1 MNDITNNNG
10 KEDKYNNSKNKI
22 DEKST
27 ASYHDKISKDA
38 WITLAILSLI
48 GLIIVYGETMII
60 PAIPDL
66 VEDFNIPYNTTA
78 WILTAYLIAG
88 AVATPIVGKL
98 SDIYGKKRIL
108 LLVMIIYTAGTSFG
122 IISNDIS
129 TMIIVRT
136 IQGIGMSVF
145 PIAFTIIREKFP
157 ENKLSIA
164 QGILTSIFAAGG
176 VIGLSLG
183 ATTIE
188 YFGWRSTF
196 ISISP
201 LALFLTVIIMRF
213 IHVKEQEESN
223 NNTIPLRKSI
233 DIKGAIALTITISS
247 FLISITLLGNSNS
260 TDFNNTNNNTI
271 NSSLIIL
278 FSILSIISLFIFVL
292 FQRRTHI
299 PLIDINLL
307 KDRILLPTNIL
318 LMTIGISMFM
328 IYQTISILIRNPPP
342 AGFGGSAI
350 DAANVQLPFM
360 IISLIISVLSGFL
373 VSRFGNIKPTIIGSV
388 ISVIGFSSLLM
399 YHSTEFEIIINLSI
413 IAGGLSLA
421 EVGGFNITLVSVSPK
436 VSGIS
441 MGITVLLFL
450 IGMSIGPAISGIYLE
465 TFQSPIML
473 NKISYSFPS
482 AYEGTNGIQAADLVG
497 RKLSMRRWRRIR
509 SARPLRCRRRPPV
522 RGVRTSAV
530 RREPTGTIDTARTA
544 TDHLAERSTA
554 NPDALL
560 SASTPYLRLLGTVVC
575 AGLLARAALAV
586 PMAIGGAVTAAR
598 RRSVR
603 PSWCRRGSS
612 ASRSCQPRSVSWAR
626 SPPAPPTSS
635 PSPPPNSDHVPL
647 LVHRR
652 RRRVLSNA
660 NCSICLDTVCARSNC
675 LTGLVTAPAPSGVDA
690 HTWTHRDTPLARPNC
705 SHWLSTG
712 SSGVRKV
719 DTTRIKFDLRE

>member
-1 MNDITNNNG
+1 MNDITNNNE
-10 KEDKYNNSKNKI
+10 KNDKYNNSKNKI
-22 DEKST
+22 DVKST
-27 ASYHDKISKDA
+27 TSYQNKIPKDA

-66 VEDFNIPYNTTA
+66 VEDFKIPYNTTA

-98 SDIYGKKRIL
+98 SDIYGKKKIL
-108 LLVMIIYTAGTSFG
+108 LIVMIIYTAGTSFG

-183 ATTIE
+183 AATIE
-188 YFGWRSTF
+188 YFDWRSTF

-201 LALFLTVIIMRF
+201 LALILTLIIMRF
-213 IHVKEQEESN
+213 IHVKEQEKSNNN

-233 DIKGAIALTITISS
+233 DIKGAIALTVTISS
-247 FLISITLLGNSNS
+247 FLISITLLGNSDS
-260 TDFNNTNNNTI
+260 TDYNNTNNNTI

-278 FSILSIISLFIFVL
+278 FSVLSIISLFIFVL
-292 FQRRTHI
+292 FQRRTHT

-307 KDRILLPTNIL
+307 KDRILLPTNIM

-342 AGFGGSAI
+342 SGFGGSAI

-373 VSRFGNIKPTIIGSV
+373 ISRFGNIKPTIIGSV
-388 ISVIGFSSLLM
+388 ISVIGFSSLFM
-399 YHSTEFEIIINLSI
+399 YHSTEFEIIINLAI

-436 VSGIS
+436 KGGIS

-465 TFQSPIML
+465 MFQSPIML

-482 AYEGTNGIQAADLVG
+482 AFSYDMIFL
-497 RKLSMRRWRRIR
+497 
-509 SARPLRCRRRPPV
+509 
-522 RGVRTSAV
+522 TS
-530 RREPTGTIDTARTA
+530 
-544 TDHLAERSTA
+544 
-554 NPDALL
+554 ALL
-560 SASTPYLRLLGTVVC
+560 SFIFLILAILTAKRIISTKV
-575 AGLLARAALAV
+575 
-586 PMAIGGAVTAAR
+586 I
-598 RRSVR
+598 SKH
-603 PSWCRRGSS
+603 SK
-612 ASRSCQPRSVSWAR
+612 
-626 SPPAPPTSS
+626 
-635 PSPPPNSDHVPL
+635 DD
-647 LVHRR
+647 
-652 RRRVLSNA
+652 SN
-660 NCSICLDTVCARSNC
+660 
-675 LTGLVTAPAPSGVDA
+675 
-690 HTWTHRDTPLARPNC
+690 
-705 SHWLSTG
+705 
-712 SSGVRKV
+712 
-719 DTTRIKFDLRE
+719 

>member
-1 MNDITNNNG
+1 MNDITNNNE
-10 KEDKYNNSKNKI
+10 KNDKYNNSKNKI
-22 DEKST
+22 DVKST
-27 ASYHDKISKDA
+27 TSYQNKIPKDA

-66 VEDFNIPYNTTA
+66 VKDFNITYNTTA

-88 AVATPIVGKL
+88 AVATPLVGKL
-98 SDIYGKKRIL
+98 SDIYGKKKIL
-108 LLVMIIYTAGTSFG
+108 LIVMIIYTAGTSFG

-129 TMIIVRT
+129 TMIIART

-201 LALFLTVIIMRF
+201 LALILTLIIMRF
-213 IHVKEQEESN
+213 IHVKEQEKNYN
-223 NNTIPLRKSI
+223 NIIPLSKNI
-233 DIKGAIALTITISS
+233 DIKGAIALTATISS
-247 FLISITLLGNSNS
+247 FLISITLLGNSDS
-260 TDFNNTNNNTI
+260 ADFNNTNNNTI
-271 NSSLIIL
+271 NSSLVIL
-278 FSILSIISLFIFVL
+278 FSVLSIISLLIFLL

-299 PLIDINLL
+299 PLIDLNLL

-342 AGFGGSAI
+342 SGFGGSAI

-373 VSRFGNIKPTIIGSV
+373 ISRFGNIKPTIIGSV
-388 ISVIGFSSLLM
+388 ISVIGFSSLFM

-436 VSGIS
+436 KGGIS

-465 TFQSPIML
+465 MFQSPIML

-482 AYEGTNGIQAADLVG
+482 AFSYDMIFL
-497 RKLSMRRWRRIR
+497 
-509 SARPLRCRRRPPV
+509 
-522 RGVRTSAV
+522 TS
-530 RREPTGTIDTARTA
+530 
-544 TDHLAERSTA
+544 
-554 NPDALL
+554 ALL
-560 SASTPYLRLLGTVVC
+560 SFIFLILAILTAKRIISTKV
-575 AGLLARAALAV
+575 
-586 PMAIGGAVTAAR
+586 I
-598 RRSVR
+598 SKH
-603 PSWCRRGSS
+603 SK
-612 ASRSCQPRSVSWAR
+612 
-626 SPPAPPTSS
+626 
-635 PSPPPNSDHVPL
+635 DD
-647 LVHRR
+647 
-652 RRRVLSNA
+652 SN
-660 NCSICLDTVCARSNC
+660 
-675 LTGLVTAPAPSGVDA
+675 
-690 HTWTHRDTPLARPNC
+690 
-705 SHWLSTG
+705 
-712 SSGVRKV
+712 
-719 DTTRIKFDLRE
+719 

>member
-1 MNDITNNNG
+1 MNDITNNNEN
-10 KEDKYNNSKNKI
+10 EDKYNNSKNKI
-22 DEKST
+22 DEKSIT
-27 ASYHDKISKDA
+27 SYSDKIPKDA

-66 VEDFNIPYNTTA
+66 VKDFNIPYNTTA

-98 SDIYGKKRIL
+98 SDIYGKKKIL
-108 LLVMIIYTAGTSFG
+108 LIVMIIYTIGTSFG

-129 TMIIVRT
+129 TMIIART

-164 QGILTSIFAAGG
+164 QGILTSLFAAGG

-201 LALFLTVIIMRF
+201 LSLILTLIIMRF
-213 IHVKEQEESN
+213 IHVKEQEEN
-223 NNTIPLRKSI
+223 NNNKIPLSKNI
-233 DIKGAIALTITISS
+233 DIKGAIALTVTISS
-247 FLISITLLGNSNS
+247 FLISITLLGNSDS
-260 TDFNNTNNNTI
+260 ADFNNTI
-271 NSSLIIL
+271 NSSLVIL
-278 FSILSIISLFIFVL
+278 FSVLSIISLFIFIL

-299 PLIDINLL
+299 PLIDLNLL

-342 AGFGGSAI
+342 SGFGGSAI

-373 VSRFGNIKPTIIGSV
+373 ISRFGNIKPTIIGSV
-388 ISVIGFSSLLM
+388 ISVIGFSSLFI
-399 YHSTEFEIIINLSI
+399 YHSTELEIIINLSI

-436 VSGIS
+436 VSGVS

-482 AYEGTNGIQAADLVG
+482 AFSYDMIFL
-497 RKLSMRRWRRIR
+497 
-509 SARPLRCRRRPPV
+509 
-522 RGVRTSAV
+522 TS
-530 RREPTGTIDTARTA
+530 
-544 TDHLAERSTA
+544 
-554 NPDALL
+554 ALL
-560 SASTPYLRLLGTVVC
+560 SFIFLILAILTAKKIKSTKVISEHSKY
-575 AGLLARAALAV
+575 
-586 PMAIGGAVTAAR
+586 
-598 RRSVR
+598 
-603 PSWCRRGSS
+603 
-612 ASRSCQPRSVSWAR
+612 
-626 SPPAPPTSS
+626 
-635 PSPPPNSDHVPL
+635 D
-647 LVHRR
+647 
-652 RRRVLSNA
+652 
-660 NCSICLDTVCARSNC
+660 SI
-675 LTGLVTAPAPSGVDA
+675 
-690 HTWTHRDTPLARPNC
+690 
-705 SHWLSTG
+705 
-712 SSGVRKV
+712 
-719 DTTRIKFDLRE
+719 

>member
-1 MNDITNNNG
+1 MNDITNNKE
-10 KEDKYNNSKNKI
+10 KEDKYNNSKNNFK
-22 DEKST
+22 EKST
-27 ASYHDKISKDA
+27 TSYQNRIPKDA

-78 WILTAYLIAG
+78 WVLTAYLIAG

-108 LLVMIIYTAGTSFG
+108 LIVMIIYTAGTSFG
-122 IISNDIS
+122 LICNDIL

-196 ISISP
+196 ISIAP
-201 LALFLTVIIMRF
+201 LALILTLTIMR
-213 IHVKEQEESN
+213 IINVKEQEENN
-223 NNTIPLRKSI
+223 NNTVPLRKNI
-233 DIKGAIALTITISS
+233 DIKGAIALTTAISS

-260 TDFNNTNNNTI
+260 VDFNSNNNI

-278 FSILSIISLFIFVL
+278 FSVISIISLFIFVL
-292 FQRRTHI
+292 LQRRTHI

-318 LMTIGISMFM
+318 LMIIGISMFM
-328 IYQTISILIRNPPP
+328 IYQAISILIRNPPP
-342 AGFGGSAI
+342 SGFGGSAI
-350 DAANVQLPFM
+350 DAGNVQLPFM
-360 IISLIISVLSGFL
+360 LISLIISVLSGFL
-373 VSRFGNIKPTIIGSV
+373 ISKFGNINPTIIGSI

-436 VSGIS
+436 LSGIS

-465 TFQSPIML
+465 MFQSPIMI
-473 NKISYSFPS
+473 NEVSYSFPS
-482 AYEGTNGIQAADLVG
+482 EFSYDMIFF
-497 RKLSMRRWRRIR
+497 
-509 SARPLRCRRRPPV
+509 
-522 RGVRTSAV
+522 
-530 RREPTGTIDTARTA
+530 TA
-544 TDHLAERSTA
+544 
-554 NPDALL
+554 ALL
-560 SASTPYLRLLGTVVC
+560 SFIFLILAILTAKRLHLQ
-575 AGLLARAALAV
+575 R
-586 PMAIGGAVTAAR
+586 
-598 RRSVR
+598 
-603 PSWCRRGSS
+603 
-612 ASRSCQPRSVSWAR
+612 
-626 SPPAPPTSS
+626 
-635 PSPPPNSDHVPL
+635 
-647 LVHRR
+647 
-652 RRRVLSNA
+652 
-660 NCSICLDTVCARSNC
+660 
-675 LTGLVTAPAPSGVDA
+675 
-690 HTWTHRDTPLARPNC
+690 
-705 SHWLSTG
+705 
-712 SSGVRKV
+712 
-719 DTTRIKFDLRE
+719 

>member
-1 MNDITNNNG
+1 MNDITNNNEN
-10 KEDKYNNSKNKI
+10 EDKYNNSKNKI
-22 DEKST
+22 DEKSIT
-27 ASYHDKISKDA
+27 SYHDKISKDA

-108 LLVMIIYTAGTSFG
+108 LLIMIIYTAGTSFG

-176 VIGLSLG
+176 IIGLSLG

-201 LALFLTVIIMRF
+201 LALILTLIIMRF
-213 IHVKEQEESN
+213 IHVKQEDGDDN
-223 NNTIPLRKSI
+223 NHIPLRKSI
-233 DIKGAIALTITISS
+233 DIKGAIALTVTISS
-247 FLISITLLGNSNS
+247 FLISITLLGNSDS
-260 TDFNNTNNNTI
+260 TDFNSINNNAI
-271 NSSLIIL
+271 NLSLIIL
-278 FSILSIISLFIFVL
+278 FSVISIISLFIFVL
-292 FQRRTHI
+292 FQRRTHT

-328 IYQTISILIRNPPP
+328 IYQTISILIRNPSPS
-342 AGFGGSAI
+342 GFGGSAI

-360 IISLIISVLSGFL
+360 IISLIISILSGFL
-373 VSRFGNIKPTIIGSV
+373 ISRFGNIKPTIIGSV
-388 ISVIGFSSLLM
+388 ISVIGFSSLFM
-399 YHSTEFEIIINLSI
+399 YHSTEYEIIINLSI

-465 TFQSPIML
+465 MFQSPIMI
-473 NKISYSFPS
+473 NEVSYSFPS
-482 AYEGTNGIQAADLVG
+482 AFSYDMIFL
-497 RKLSMRRWRRIR
+497 
-509 SARPLRCRRRPPV
+509 
-522 RGVRTSAV
+522 TS
-530 RREPTGTIDTARTA
+530 
-544 TDHLAERSTA
+544 
-554 NPDALL
+554 ALL
-560 SASTPYLRLLGTVVC
+560 SFIFLILAILTAKKIVSTKVISKHSKY
-575 AGLLARAALAV
+575 
-586 PMAIGGAVTAAR
+586 
-598 RRSVR
+598 
-603 PSWCRRGSS
+603 
-612 ASRSCQPRSVSWAR
+612 
-626 SPPAPPTSS
+626 
-635 PSPPPNSDHVPL
+635 D
-647 LVHRR
+647 
-652 RRRVLSNA
+652 
-660 NCSICLDTVCARSNC
+660 SI
-675 LTGLVTAPAPSGVDA
+675 
-690 HTWTHRDTPLARPNC
+690 
-705 SHWLSTG
+705 
-712 SSGVRKV
+712 
-719 DTTRIKFDLRE
+719 

>member
-1 MNDITNNNG
+1 MNEITNNKE
-10 KEDKYNNSKNKI
+10 KEDKYNNSKNKFN
-22 DEKST
+22 EKST
-27 ASYHDKISKDA
+27 TTTTSSQNKISRDA

-66 VEDFNIPYNTTA
+66 VKDFNIPYNTTA

-108 LLVMIIYTAGTSFG
+108 LLVMIIYIAGTSVG

-129 TMIIVRT
+129 SMIILRT

-188 YFGWRSTF
+188 YFGWHSTF

-201 LALFLTVIIMRF
+201 FALILTLIIRRF
-213 IHVKEQEESN
+213 IHVKELKEN
-223 NNTIPLRKSI
+223 NNYNITKSSKNI
-233 DIKGAIALTITISS
+233 DIKGAIALTTSISS
-247 FLISITLLGNSNS
+247 FLISITLLGNSDS
-260 TDFNNTNNNTI
+260 KDFNNIDNNVI
-271 NSSLIIL
+271 NFSLIIL
-278 FSILSIISLFIFVL
+278 FSVLSIVSIFIFSL
-292 FQRRTHI
+292 IQRRTHI
-299 PLIDINLL
+299 PLIDLNLL
-307 KDRILLPTNIL
+307 KHRILLPTNIL

-342 AGFGGSAI
+342 SGFGGSAI

-373 VSRFGNIKPTIIGSV
+373 ISRYGNIKPTIIGSV
-388 ISVIGFSSLLM
+388 ISVIGFSSLFM

-450 IGMSIGPAISGIYLE
+450 LGMSIGPAISGIYLE
-465 TFQSPIML
+465 TFQSSIML
-473 NKISYSFPS
+473 NNISYYFPS
-482 AYEGTNGIQAADLVG
+482 EFAYDMIFF
-497 RKLSMRRWRRIR
+497 
-509 SARPLRCRRRPPV
+509 
-522 RGVRTSAV
+522 
-530 RREPTGTIDTARTA
+530 TA
-544 TDHLAERSTA
+544 T
-554 NPDALL
+554 LL
-560 SASTPYLRLLGTVVC
+560 SLIFLM
-575 AGLLARAALAV
+575 LAILTAKK
-586 PMAIGGAVTAAR
+586 IG
-598 RRSVR
+598 SVHII
-603 PSWCRRGSS
+603 S
-612 ASRSCQPRSVSWAR
+612 
-626 SPPAPPTSS
+626 
-635 PSPPPNSDHVPL
+635 
-647 LVHRR
+647 
-652 RRRVLSNA
+652 
-660 NCSICLDTVCARSNC
+660 
-675 LTGLVTAPAPSGVDA
+675 
-690 HTWTHRDTPLARPNC
+690 
-705 SHWLSTG
+705 
-712 SSGVRKV
+712 
-719 DTTRIKFDLRE
+719 

>member
-1 MNDITNNNG
+1 MNDITNNNEN
-10 KEDKYNNSKNKI
+10 EDKYNNSKNKI
-22 DEKST
+22 DEKSIT
-27 ASYHDKISKDA
+27 SYHVKISKDA

-108 LLVMIIYTAGTSFG
+108 LLVMIIYTAGTSLG

-188 YFGWRSTF
+188 YFSWHSTF

-201 LALFLTVIIMRF
+201 LALILTLIIMRF
-213 IHVKEQEESN
+213 IHVKEQEDGDDN
-223 NNTIPLRKSI
+223 NHIPLRKSI
-233 DIKGAIALTITISS
+233 DIKGVIALTVTISS
-247 FLISITLLGNSNS
+247 FLISITLLGNSDS
-260 TDFNNTNNNTI
+260 TDFNSINNNDI
-271 NSSLIIL
+271 NLSLIIL
-278 FSILSIISLFIFVL
+278 FSVISIISLFIFVL
-292 FQRRTHI
+292 FQRRTHT

-307 KDRILLPTNIL
+307 KDRVLLPTNIL

-328 IYQTISILIRNPPP
+328 IYQTISILVRNPSPS
-342 AGFGGSAI
+342 GFGGSAI

-360 IISLIISVLSGFL
+360 IISLIISILSGFL
-373 VSRFGNIKPTIIGSV
+373 ISRFGNIKPTIIGSV
-388 ISVIGFSSLLM
+388 ISVIGFSSLFM
-399 YHSTEFEIIINLSI
+399 YHSTEYEIIINLSI

-436 VSGIS
+436 LSGIS

-465 TFQSPIML
+465 MFQSPIMI
-473 NKISYSFPS
+473 NEVSYSFPS
-482 AYEGTNGIQAADLVG
+482 AFSYDMIFL
-497 RKLSMRRWRRIR
+497 
-509 SARPLRCRRRPPV
+509 
-522 RGVRTSAV
+522 TS
-530 RREPTGTIDTARTA
+530 
-544 TDHLAERSTA
+544 
-554 NPDALL
+554 ALL
-560 SASTPYLRLLGTVVC
+560 SFIFLILALLTAKKIVSTKV
-575 AGLLARAALAV
+575 
-586 PMAIGGAVTAAR
+586 I
-598 RRSVR
+598 SK
-603 PSWCRRGSS
+603 
-612 ASRSCQPRSVSWAR
+612 
-626 SPPAPPTSS
+626 
-635 PSPPPNSDHVPL
+635 H
-647 LVHRR
+647 
-652 RRRVLSNA
+652 SNYD
-660 NCSICLDTVCARSNC
+660 SI
-675 LTGLVTAPAPSGVDA
+675 
-690 HTWTHRDTPLARPNC
+690 
-705 SHWLSTG
+705 
-712 SSGVRKV
+712 
-719 DTTRIKFDLRE
+719 

>member
-1 MNDITNNNG
+1 MNDITNNKE
-10 KEDKYNNSKNKI
+10 KEDKYNNSKNKF

-27 ASYHDKISKDA
+27 TSYQNKIPKDA
-38 WITLAILSLI
+38 WITLAILSFI

-78 WILTAYLIAG
+78 WVLTAYLIAG

-108 LLVMIIYTAGTSFG
+108 LIVMIIYTAGTSFG
-122 IISNDIS
+122 IVSNDIS

-196 ISISP
+196 ISIAP
-201 LALFLTVIIMRF
+201 LALILTLTIMRI

-223 NNTIPLRKSI
+223 NNTVPLRKNI
-233 DIKGAIALTITISS
+233 DIKGAIALTTAISS

-260 TDFNNTNNNTI
+260 VDFNNNNNNTI

-278 FSILSIISLFIFVL
+278 FSVISIISLFIFVL
-292 FQRRTHI
+292 LQRRTHI

-318 LMTIGISMFM
+318 LMIIGISMFM
-328 IYQTISILIRNPPP
+328 IYQTISILIRNPTPS
-342 AGFGGSAI
+342 GFGGSAI
-350 DAANVQLPFM
+350 DAGNVQLPFM
-360 IISLIISVLSGFL
+360 LISLIISVLSGFL
-373 VSRFGNIKPTIIGSV
+373 ISKFGNIKPTIIGSI
-388 ISVIGFSSLLM
+388 ISVIGFSSLFM

-421 EVGGFNITLVSVSPK
+421 EVGGFNITLVSVSSK
-436 VSGIS
+436 LSGIS

-450 IGMSIGPAISGIYLE
+450 IGMSIGPAIAGIYLE
-465 TFQSPIML
+465 MFQSPIMI
-473 NKISYSFPS
+473 NENSYSFPS
-482 AYEGTNGIQAADLVG
+482 EFSYDMIFF
-497 RKLSMRRWRRIR
+497 
-509 SARPLRCRRRPPV
+509 
-522 RGVRTSAV
+522 
-530 RREPTGTIDTARTA
+530 TA
-544 TDHLAERSTA
+544 
-554 NPDALL
+554 ALL
-560 SASTPYLRLLGTVVC
+560 SFVFLILAILTAKKLYLQR
-575 AGLLARAALAV
+575 
-586 PMAIGGAVTAAR
+586 
-598 RRSVR
+598 
-603 PSWCRRGSS
+603 
-612 ASRSCQPRSVSWAR
+612 
-626 SPPAPPTSS
+626 
-635 PSPPPNSDHVPL
+635 
-647 LVHRR
+647 
-652 RRRVLSNA
+652 
-660 NCSICLDTVCARSNC
+660 
-675 LTGLVTAPAPSGVDA
+675 
-690 HTWTHRDTPLARPNC
+690 
-705 SHWLSTG
+705 
-712 SSGVRKV
+712 
-719 DTTRIKFDLRE
+719 

>member
-1 MNDITNNNG
+1 MNDITNNNEN
-10 KEDKYNNSKNKI
+10 EDKYNNSKNKI
-22 DEKST
+22 DEKSIT
-27 ASYHDKISKDA
+27 SYHVKISKDA

-108 LLVMIIYTAGTSFG
+108 LLVMIIYTAGTSLG

-188 YFGWRSTF
+188 YFSWHSTF

-201 LALFLTVIIMRF
+201 LALILTLIIMRF
-213 IHVKEQEESN
+213 IHVKEQEDGDDN
-223 NNTIPLRKSI
+223 NHIPLRKSI
-233 DIKGAIALTITISS
+233 DIKGVIALTVTISS
-247 FLISITLLGNSNS
+247 FLISITLLGNSDS
-260 TDFNNTNNNTI
+260 TDFNSINNNAI
-271 NSSLIIL
+271 NLSLIIL
-278 FSILSIISLFIFVL
+278 FSVISIISLFIFVL
-292 FQRRTHI
+292 FQRRTHT

-307 KDRILLPTNIL
+307 KDRVLLPTNIL

-328 IYQTISILIRNPPP
+328 IYQTISILIRNPSPS
-342 AGFGGSAI
+342 GFGGSAI

-373 VSRFGNIKPTIIGSV
+373 ISRFGNIKPTIIGSV
-388 ISVIGFSSLLM
+388 ISVIGFSSLFI
-399 YHSTEFEIIINLSI
+399 YHSTELEIIINLSI

-465 TFQSPIML
+465 MFQSPIII
-473 NKISYSFPS
+473 NKVSYSFPS
-482 AYEGTNGIQAADLVG
+482 AFSYDMIFL
-497 RKLSMRRWRRIR
+497 
-509 SARPLRCRRRPPV
+509 
-522 RGVRTSAV
+522 TS
-530 RREPTGTIDTARTA
+530 
-544 TDHLAERSTA
+544 
-554 NPDALL
+554 ALL
-560 SASTPYLRLLGTVVC
+560 SFIFLILAILTAKKIVSTKV
-575 AGLLARAALAV
+575 
-586 PMAIGGAVTAAR
+586 I
-598 RRSVR
+598 SK
-603 PSWCRRGSS
+603 
-612 ASRSCQPRSVSWAR
+612 
-626 SPPAPPTSS
+626 
-635 PSPPPNSDHVPL
+635 H
-647 LVHRR
+647 
-652 RRRVLSNA
+652 SNYD
-660 NCSICLDTVCARSNC
+660 SI
-675 LTGLVTAPAPSGVDA
+675 
-690 HTWTHRDTPLARPNC
+690 
-705 SHWLSTG
+705 
-712 SSGVRKV
+712 
-719 DTTRIKFDLRE
+719 

>member
-1 MNDITNNNG
+1 MNDITNNNEN
-10 KEDKYNNSKNKI
+10 EDKYNNSKNKI
-22 DEKST
+22 DEKSIT
-27 ASYHDKISKDA
+27 SYHVKISKDA

-108 LLVMIIYTAGTSFG
+108 LLVMIIYTAGTSLG

-188 YFGWRSTF
+188 YFSWHSTF

-201 LALFLTVIIMRF
+201 LALILTLIIMRF
-213 IHVKEQEESN
+213 IHVKEQEDGDDN
-223 NNTIPLRKSI
+223 NHIPLRKSI
-233 DIKGAIALTITISS
+233 DIKGVIALTVTISS
-247 FLISITLLGNSNS
+247 FLISITLLGNSDS
-260 TDFNNTNNNTI
+260 TDFNSINNNAI
-271 NSSLIIL
+271 NLSLIIL
-278 FSILSIISLFIFVL
+278 FSVISIISLFIFVL
-292 FQRRTHI
+292 FQRRTHT

-307 KDRILLPTNIL
+307 KDRVLLPTNIL

-328 IYQTISILIRNPPP
+328 IYQTISILIRNPSPS
-342 AGFGGSAI
+342 GFGGSAI

-373 VSRFGNIKPTIIGSV
+373 ISRFGNIKPTIIGSV
-388 ISVIGFSSLLM
+388 ISVIGFSSLFM
-399 YHSTEFEIIINLSI
+399 YHSTEYEIIINLSI

-436 VSGIS
+436 LSGIS

-465 TFQSPIML
+465 MFQSPIII
-473 NKISYSFPS
+473 NKVSYSFPS
-482 AYEGTNGIQAADLVG
+482 AFSYDMIFL
-497 RKLSMRRWRRIR
+497 
-509 SARPLRCRRRPPV
+509 
-522 RGVRTSAV
+522 TS
-530 RREPTGTIDTARTA
+530 
-544 TDHLAERSTA
+544 
-554 NPDALL
+554 ALL
-560 SASTPYLRLLGTVVC
+560 SFIFLILAILTAKKIVSTKV
-575 AGLLARAALAV
+575 
-586 PMAIGGAVTAAR
+586 I
-598 RRSVR
+598 SK
-603 PSWCRRGSS
+603 
-612 ASRSCQPRSVSWAR
+612 
-626 SPPAPPTSS
+626 
-635 PSPPPNSDHVPL
+635 H
-647 LVHRR
+647 
-652 RRRVLSNA
+652 SNYD
-660 NCSICLDTVCARSNC
+660 SI
-675 LTGLVTAPAPSGVDA
+675 
-690 HTWTHRDTPLARPNC
+690 
-705 SHWLSTG
+705 
-712 SSGVRKV
+712 
-719 DTTRIKFDLRE
+719 

>member
-1 MNDITNNNG
+1 MNDITNNNEN
-10 KEDKYNNSKNKI
+10 EDKYNNSKNKI
-22 DEKST
+22 DEKSIT
-27 ASYHDKISKDA
+27 SYHVKISKDA

-108 LLVMIIYTAGTSFG
+108 LLVMIIYTAGTSLG

-188 YFGWRSTF
+188 YFSWHSTF

-201 LALFLTVIIMRF
+201 LALILTLIIMRF
-213 IHVKEQEESN
+213 IHVKEQEDSDDN
-223 NNTIPLRKSI
+223 NHIPLRKSI
-233 DIKGAIALTITISS
+233 DIKGVIALTVTISS
-247 FLISITLLGNSNS
+247 FLISITLLGNSDS
-260 TDFNNTNNNTI
+260 TDFNSINNNAI
-271 NSSLIIL
+271 NLSLIIL
-278 FSILSIISLFIFVL
+278 FSVISIISLFIFVL
-292 FQRRTHI
+292 FQRRTHT

-307 KDRILLPTNIL
+307 KDRVLLPTNIL

-328 IYQTISILIRNPPP
+328 IYQTISILIRNPSPS
-342 AGFGGSAI
+342 GFGGSAI

-373 VSRFGNIKPTIIGSV
+373 ISRFGNIKPTIIGSV
-388 ISVIGFSSLLM
+388 ISVIGFSSLFM
-399 YHSTEFEIIINLSI
+399 YHSTQYEIIINLSI

-436 VSGIS
+436 LSGIS

-465 TFQSPIML
+465 MFQSPIII
-473 NKISYSFPS
+473 NKVSYSFPS
-482 AYEGTNGIQAADLVG
+482 AFSYDMIFL
-497 RKLSMRRWRRIR
+497 
-509 SARPLRCRRRPPV
+509 
-522 RGVRTSAV
+522 TS
-530 RREPTGTIDTARTA
+530 
-544 TDHLAERSTA
+544 
-554 NPDALL
+554 ALL
-560 SASTPYLRLLGTVVC
+560 SFIFLILAILTAKKIVSTKV
-575 AGLLARAALAV
+575 
-586 PMAIGGAVTAAR
+586 I
-598 RRSVR
+598 SK
-603 PSWCRRGSS
+603 
-612 ASRSCQPRSVSWAR
+612 
-626 SPPAPPTSS
+626 
-635 PSPPPNSDHVPL
+635 H
-647 LVHRR
+647 
-652 RRRVLSNA
+652 SNYD
-660 NCSICLDTVCARSNC
+660 SI
-675 LTGLVTAPAPSGVDA
+675 
-690 HTWTHRDTPLARPNC
+690 
-705 SHWLSTG
+705 
-712 SSGVRKV
+712 
-719 DTTRIKFDLRE
+719 

>member
-1 MNDITNNNG
+1 MNDIANNNEN
-10 KEDKYNNSKNKI
+10 EDKYNNSKNKI
-22 DEKST
+22 DEKSIT
-27 ASYHDKISKDA
+27 SYHVKISKDA

-108 LLVMIIYTAGTSFG
+108 LLVMIIYTAGTSLG

-188 YFGWRSTF
+188 YFSWHSTF

-201 LALFLTVIIMRF
+201 LALILTLIIMRF
-213 IHVKEQEESN
+213 IHVKEQEDGDDN
-223 NNTIPLRKSI
+223 NHIPLRKSI
-233 DIKGAIALTITISS
+233 DIKGAIALTVTISS
-247 FLISITLLGNSNS
+247 FLISITLLGNSDS
-260 TDFNNTNNNTI
+260 TDFNSINNNAI
-271 NSSLIIL
+271 NLSLIIL
-278 FSILSIISLFIFVL
+278 FSVISIISLFIFVL
-292 FQRRTHI
+292 VQRRTHI

-328 IYQTISILIRNPPP
+328 IYQTISILIRNPHPS
-342 AGFGGSAI
+342 GFGGSAI

-373 VSRFGNIKPTIIGSV
+373 ISRFGNIKPTIIGSV
-388 ISVIGFSSLLM
+388 ISVIGFSSLFM
-399 YHSTEFEIIINLSI
+399 YHSTEFEIIINLAI

-436 VSGIS
+436 IGGIS

-482 AYEGTNGIQAADLVG
+482 AFSYDMIFLTY
-497 RKLSMRRWRRIR
+497 
-509 SARPLRCRRRPPV
+509 
-522 RGVRTSAV
+522 
-530 RREPTGTIDTARTA
+530 
-544 TDHLAERSTA
+544 
-554 NPDALL
+554 ALL
-560 SASTPYLRLLGTVVC
+560 SFIFLILAILTAKRIISTKV
-575 AGLLARAALAV
+575 
-586 PMAIGGAVTAAR
+586 I
-598 RRSVR
+598 SKH
-603 PSWCRRGSS
+603 SK
-612 ASRSCQPRSVSWAR
+612 
-626 SPPAPPTSS
+626 
-635 PSPPPNSDHVPL
+635 DD
-647 LVHRR
+647 
-652 RRRVLSNA
+652 SN
-660 NCSICLDTVCARSNC
+660 
-675 LTGLVTAPAPSGVDA
+675 
-690 HTWTHRDTPLARPNC
+690 
-705 SHWLSTG
+705 
-712 SSGVRKV
+712 
-719 DTTRIKFDLRE
+719 

>member
-1 MNDITNNNG
+1 MNDITNNNE
-10 KEDKYNNSKNKI
+10 KDDKYNNSRNKI
-22 DEKST
+22 DVKST
-27 ASYHDKISKDA
+27 TSYQNKIPKDA
-38 WITLAILSLI
+38 WTTLAILSLI

-183 ATTIE
+183 AATIE
-188 YFGWRSTF
+188 YFDWRSTF
-196 ISISP
+196 ISVSP
-201 LALFLTVIIMRF
+201 LALILTLIIMRF
-213 IHVKEQEESN
+213 IHVKEEQEKSN

-278 FSILSIISLFIFVL
+278 FSVLSIVSLFIFVL
-292 FQRRTHI
+292 FQPRTHN
-299 PLIDINLL
+299 PLININLL

-328 IYQTISILIRNPPP
+328 IYQTISILIRNPHPS
-342 AGFGGSAI
+342 GFGGSAI

-373 VSRFGNIKPTIIGSV
+373 ISRFGNIKPTIIGSV
-388 ISVIGFSSLLM
+388 ISVIGFSSLFM
-399 YHSTEFEIIINLSI
+399 YHSTEFEIIINLAI

-436 VSGIS
+436 IGGIS

-465 TFQSPIML
+465 MFQTPIIL
-473 NKISYSFPS
+473 NGISYSFPS
-482 AYEGTNGIQAADLVG
+482 AFSYDMIFL
-497 RKLSMRRWRRIR
+497 
-509 SARPLRCRRRPPV
+509 
-522 RGVRTSAV
+522 TS
-530 RREPTGTIDTARTA
+530 
-544 TDHLAERSTA
+544 
-554 NPDALL
+554 ALL
-560 SASTPYLRLLGTVVC
+560 SFIFLILAILTAKRIISTKV
-575 AGLLARAALAV
+575 
-586 PMAIGGAVTAAR
+586 I
-598 RRSVR
+598 SKH
-603 PSWCRRGSS
+603 SK
-612 ASRSCQPRSVSWAR
+612 
-626 SPPAPPTSS
+626 
-635 PSPPPNSDHVPL
+635 DD
-647 LVHRR
+647 
-652 RRRVLSNA
+652 SN
-660 NCSICLDTVCARSNC
+660 
-675 LTGLVTAPAPSGVDA
+675 
-690 HTWTHRDTPLARPNC
+690 
-705 SHWLSTG
+705 
-712 SSGVRKV
+712 
-719 DTTRIKFDLRE
+719 

>member
-1 MNDITNNNG
+1 MNDITNNNEN
-10 KEDKYNNSKNKI
+10 EDKYNNSKNKI
-22 DEKST
+22 DEKSIT
-27 ASYHDKISKDA
+27 SYHVKISKDA

-108 LLVMIIYTAGTSFG
+108 LLVMIIYTAGTSLG

-188 YFGWRSTF
+188 YFSWHSTF

-201 LALFLTVIIMRF
+201 LALILTLIIMRF
-213 IHVKEQEESN
+213 IHVKEQEDGDDN
-223 NNTIPLRKSI
+223 NHIPLRKSI
-233 DIKGAIALTITISS
+233 DIKGVIALTVTISS
-247 FLISITLLGNSNS
+247 FLISITLLGNSDS
-260 TDFNNTNNNTI
+260 TDFNSINNNAI
-271 NSSLIIL
+271 NLSLIIL
-278 FSILSIISLFIFVL
+278 FSVISIISLFIFVL
-292 FQRRTHI
+292 FQRRTHT

-307 KDRILLPTNIL
+307 KDRVLLPTNIM

-328 IYQTISILIRNPPP
+328 IYQTISILIRNPSPS
-342 AGFGGSAI
+342 GFGGSAI

-360 IISLIISVLSGFL
+360 IISLIISILSGFL
-373 VSRFGNIKPTIIGSV
+373 ISRFGNIKPTIIGSV
-388 ISVIGFSSLLM
+388 ISVIGFSSLFM
-399 YHSTEFEIIINLSI
+399 YHSTEYEIIINLSI

-436 VSGIS
+436 ISGIS

-465 TFQSPIML
+465 MFQSPIII
-473 NKISYSFPS
+473 NKVSYSFPS
-482 AYEGTNGIQAADLVG
+482 AFSYDMIFL
-497 RKLSMRRWRRIR
+497 
-509 SARPLRCRRRPPV
+509 
-522 RGVRTSAV
+522 TS
-530 RREPTGTIDTARTA
+530 
-544 TDHLAERSTA
+544 
-554 NPDALL
+554 ALL
-560 SASTPYLRLLGTVVC
+560 SFIFLILAILTAKKIVSTKV
-575 AGLLARAALAV
+575 
-586 PMAIGGAVTAAR
+586 I
-598 RRSVR
+598 SK
-603 PSWCRRGSS
+603 
-612 ASRSCQPRSVSWAR
+612 
-626 SPPAPPTSS
+626 
-635 PSPPPNSDHVPL
+635 H
-647 LVHRR
+647 
-652 RRRVLSNA
+652 SNYD
-660 NCSICLDTVCARSNC
+660 SI
-675 LTGLVTAPAPSGVDA
+675 
-690 HTWTHRDTPLARPNC
+690 
-705 SHWLSTG
+705 
-712 SSGVRKV
+712 
-719 DTTRIKFDLRE
+719 

>member
-1 MNDITNNNG
+1 MNDIANNNEN
-10 KEDKYNNSKNKI
+10 EDKYNNSKNKI
-22 DEKST
+22 DEKSIT
-27 ASYHDKISKDA
+27 SYHVKISKDA

-108 LLVMIIYTAGTSFG
+108 LLVMIIYTAGTSLG

-188 YFGWRSTF
+188 YFSWHSTF

-201 LALFLTVIIMRF
+201 LALILTLIIMRF
-213 IHVKEQEESN
+213 IHVKEQEDGDDN
-223 NNTIPLRKSI
+223 NHIPLRKSI
-233 DIKGAIALTITISS
+233 DIKGVIALTVTISS
-247 FLISITLLGNSNS
+247 FLISITLLGNSDS
-260 TDFNNTNNNTI
+260 TDFNSINNNAI
-271 NSSLIIL
+271 NLSLIIL
-278 FSILSIISLFIFVL
+278 FSVISIISLFIFVL
-292 FQRRTHI
+292 FQRRTHT

-307 KDRILLPTNIL
+307 KDRVLLPTNIL

-328 IYQTISILIRNPPP
+328 IYQTISILIRNPSPS
-342 AGFGGSAI
+342 GFGGSAI

-360 IISLIISVLSGFL
+360 IISLIISILSGFL
-373 VSRFGNIKPTIIGSV
+373 ISRFGNIKPTIIGSV
-388 ISVIGFSSLLM
+388 ISVIGFSSLFM
-399 YHSTEFEIIINLSI
+399 YHSTEYEIIINLSI

-436 VSGIS
+436 LSGIS

-465 TFQSPIML
+465 MFQSPIMI
-473 NKISYSFPS
+473 NEVSYSFPS
-482 AYEGTNGIQAADLVG
+482 AFSYDMIFL
-497 RKLSMRRWRRIR
+497 
-509 SARPLRCRRRPPV
+509 
-522 RGVRTSAV
+522 TS
-530 RREPTGTIDTARTA
+530 
-544 TDHLAERSTA
+544 
-554 NPDALL
+554 ALL
-560 SASTPYLRLLGTVVC
+560 SFIFLILALLTAKKIVSTKV
-575 AGLLARAALAV
+575 
-586 PMAIGGAVTAAR
+586 I
-598 RRSVR
+598 SK
-603 PSWCRRGSS
+603 
-612 ASRSCQPRSVSWAR
+612 
-626 SPPAPPTSS
+626 
-635 PSPPPNSDHVPL
+635 H
-647 LVHRR
+647 
-652 RRRVLSNA
+652 SNYD
-660 NCSICLDTVCARSNC
+660 SI
-675 LTGLVTAPAPSGVDA
+675 
-690 HTWTHRDTPLARPNC
+690 
-705 SHWLSTG
+705 
-712 SSGVRKV
+712 
-719 DTTRIKFDLRE
+719 

>member
-1 MNDITNNNG
+1 MNDITNNNEN
-10 KEDKYNNSKNKI
+10 EDKYNNSKNKI
-22 DEKST
+22 DEKSIT
-27 ASYHDKISKDA
+27 SYHVKISKDA

-108 LLVMIIYTAGTSFG
+108 LLVMIIYTAGTSLG

-188 YFGWRSTF
+188 YFSWHSTF

-201 LALFLTVIIMRF
+201 LALILTLIIMRF
-213 IHVKEQEESN
+213 IHVKEQEDGDDN
-223 NNTIPLRKSI
+223 NHIQLRKSI
-233 DIKGAIALTITISS
+233 DIKGVIALTVTISS
-247 FLISITLLGNSNS
+247 FLISITLLGNSDS
-260 TDFNNTNNNTI
+260 TDFNSINNNAI
-271 NSSLIIL
+271 NLSLIIL
-278 FSILSIISLFIFVL
+278 FSVISIISLFIFVL
-292 FQRRTHI
+292 FQRRTHT

-307 KDRILLPTNIL
+307 KDRVLLPTNIM

-328 IYQTISILIRNPPP
+328 IYQTISILIRNPSPS
-342 AGFGGSAI
+342 GFGGSAI

-360 IISLIISVLSGFL
+360 IISLIISILSGFL
-373 VSRFGNIKPTIIGSV
+373 ISRFGNIKPTIIGSV
-388 ISVIGFSSLLM
+388 ISVIGFSSLFM
-399 YHSTEFEIIINLSI
+399 YHSTEYEIIINLSI

-436 VSGIS
+436 ISGIS

-465 TFQSPIML
+465 MFQSPIII
-473 NKISYSFPS
+473 NKVSYSFPS
-482 AYEGTNGIQAADLVG
+482 AFSYDMIFL
-497 RKLSMRRWRRIR
+497 
-509 SARPLRCRRRPPV
+509 
-522 RGVRTSAV
+522 TS
-530 RREPTGTIDTARTA
+530 
-544 TDHLAERSTA
+544 
-554 NPDALL
+554 ALL
-560 SASTPYLRLLGTVVC
+560 SFIFLILAILTAKKIVSTKV
-575 AGLLARAALAV
+575 
-586 PMAIGGAVTAAR
+586 I
-598 RRSVR
+598 SK
-603 PSWCRRGSS
+603 
-612 ASRSCQPRSVSWAR
+612 
-626 SPPAPPTSS
+626 
-635 PSPPPNSDHVPL
+635 H
-647 LVHRR
+647 
-652 RRRVLSNA
+652 SNYD
-660 NCSICLDTVCARSNC
+660 SI
-675 LTGLVTAPAPSGVDA
+675 
-690 HTWTHRDTPLARPNC
+690 
-705 SHWLSTG
+705 
-712 SSGVRKV
+712 
-719 DTTRIKFDLRE
+719 

>member
-1 MNDITNNNG
+1 MNEITNNKE
-10 KEDKYNNSKNKI
+10 KEDKYNNSKNNFN
-22 DEKST
+22 EKSKT
-27 ASYHDKISKDA
+27 TTTSSQNKISRDA

-66 VEDFNIPYNTTA
+66 VKDFNIPYNTTA

-108 LLVMIIYTAGTSFG
+108 LLVMIIYTAGTSVG

-129 TMIIVRT
+129 SMIILRT

-145 PIAFTIIREKFP
+145 PIAFTVIREKFP

-188 YFGWRSTF
+188 YFGWHSTF

-201 LALFLTVIIMRF
+201 FALILTLIIRRF
-213 IHVKEQEESN
+213 IHVKELKEN
-223 NNTIPLRKSI
+223 NNYNITKSSKNI
-233 DIKGAIALTITISS
+233 DIKGAIALTTSISS
-247 FLISITLLGNSNS
+247 FLISITLLGNSDS
-260 TDFNNTNNNTI
+260 KDFNNIDNNVI
-271 NSSLIIL
+271 NFSLIIL
-278 FSILSIISLFIFVL
+278 FSVLSIVSLFIFSL
-292 FQRRTHI
+292 IQRRTHI
-299 PLIDINLL
+299 PLIDLNLL
-307 KDRILLPTNIL
+307 KHRILLPTNIL

-342 AGFGGSAI
+342 SGFGGSAI

-373 VSRFGNIKPTIIGSV
+373 ISRYGNIKPTIIGSV
-388 ISVIGFSSLLM
+388 ISVIGFSSLFM

-450 IGMSIGPAISGIYLE
+450 LGMSIGPAISGIYLE
-465 TFQSPIML
+465 TFQSSIML
-473 NKISYSFPS
+473 NNISYYFPS
-482 AYEGTNGIQAADLVG
+482 EFAYDMIFF
-497 RKLSMRRWRRIR
+497 
-509 SARPLRCRRRPPV
+509 
-522 RGVRTSAV
+522 
-530 RREPTGTIDTARTA
+530 TA
-544 TDHLAERSTA
+544 T
-554 NPDALL
+554 LL
-560 SASTPYLRLLGTVVC
+560 SLIFLM
-575 AGLLARAALAV
+575 LAILTAKK
-586 PMAIGGAVTAAR
+586 IG
-598 RRSVR
+598 SVHII
-603 PSWCRRGSS
+603 S
-612 ASRSCQPRSVSWAR
+612 
-626 SPPAPPTSS
+626 
-635 PSPPPNSDHVPL
+635 
-647 LVHRR
+647 
-652 RRRVLSNA
+652 
-660 NCSICLDTVCARSNC
+660 
-675 LTGLVTAPAPSGVDA
+675 
-690 HTWTHRDTPLARPNC
+690 
-705 SHWLSTG
+705 
-712 SSGVRKV
+712 
-719 DTTRIKFDLRE
+719 

>member
-1 MNDITNNNG
+1 MNDITNNNEN
-10 KEDKYNNSKNKI
+10 EDKYNNSKNKI
-22 DEKST
+22 NKKSIT
-27 ASYHDKISKDA
+27 SYHDKISKDA

-108 LLVMIIYTAGTSFG
+108 LLIMIIYTAGTSFG

-183 ATTIE
+183 ATTTE
-188 YFGWRSTF
+188 YFGWRFTF

-201 LALFLTVIIMRF
+201 LALILTLIIMRF
-213 IHVKEQEESN
+213 IHVKQEDGGDDN
-223 NNTIPLRKSI
+223 NHIPLKKSI
-233 DIKGAIALTITISS
+233 DIKGAITLTVTISS
-247 FLISITLLGNSNS
+247 FLISITLLGNSDS
-260 TDFNNTNNNTI
+260 TDFNSINNNAI
-271 NSSLIIL
+271 NLSLIIL
-278 FSILSIISLFIFVL
+278 FSVISIISLFIFVL
-292 FQRRTHI
+292 FQRRTHT

-328 IYQTISILIRNPPP
+328 IYQTISILIRNPSPS
-342 AGFGGSAI
+342 GFGGSAI

-360 IISLIISVLSGFL
+360 IISLIISILSGFL
-373 VSRFGNIKPTIIGSV
+373 ISRFGNIKPTIIGSV
-388 ISVIGFSSLLM
+388 ISVIGFSSLFM
-399 YHSTEFEIIINLSI
+399 YHSTEYEIIINLSI

-465 TFQSPIML
+465 MFQSPIMI
-473 NKISYSFPS
+473 NEVSYSFPS
-482 AYEGTNGIQAADLVG
+482 AFSYDMIFL
-497 RKLSMRRWRRIR
+497 
-509 SARPLRCRRRPPV
+509 
-522 RGVRTSAV
+522 TS
-530 RREPTGTIDTARTA
+530 
-544 TDHLAERSTA
+544 
-554 NPDALL
+554 ALL
-560 SASTPYLRLLGTVVC
+560 SFIFLILAILTAKKIVSTIVISKHSKY
-575 AGLLARAALAV
+575 
-586 PMAIGGAVTAAR
+586 
-598 RRSVR
+598 
-603 PSWCRRGSS
+603 
-612 ASRSCQPRSVSWAR
+612 
-626 SPPAPPTSS
+626 
-635 PSPPPNSDHVPL
+635 D
-647 LVHRR
+647 
-652 RRRVLSNA
+652 
-660 NCSICLDTVCARSNC
+660 SI
-675 LTGLVTAPAPSGVDA
+675 
-690 HTWTHRDTPLARPNC
+690 
-705 SHWLSTG
+705 
-712 SSGVRKV
+712 
-719 DTTRIKFDLRE
+719 